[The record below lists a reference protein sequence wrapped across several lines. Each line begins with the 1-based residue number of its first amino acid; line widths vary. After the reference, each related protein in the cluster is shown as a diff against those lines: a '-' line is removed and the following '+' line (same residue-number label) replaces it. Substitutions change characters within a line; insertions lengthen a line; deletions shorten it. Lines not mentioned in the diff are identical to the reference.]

1 MSLSVQL
8 YSVRSLLEADL
19 PGTIRRLAQV
29 GFTQVE
35 PYNFAATAGELGD
48 ALAANGLSAPTGH
61 APLLSSDQDVIFAAA
76 KQLGITTVIEPFIP
90 ADRWQDADS
99 IRDTARR
106 LNLAAKKGA
115 EYGIRVGYH
124 NHWWELESLIEGK
137 SALEYFASLLEPELV
152 LEVDTYWAAVGG
164 AEPVALLGRL
174 GPQVV
179 AIHIKDGPGRTDDQP
194 VNPEGPVVTGQLP
207 AGQGVMDVPAIMA
220 AAKSLEVAVI
230 EFDDYAG
237 DIFEGMA
244 ESLRYV
250 RTLTAADGR

>member
-8 YSVRSLLEADL
+8 YSVRHPLEADL
-19 PGTIRRLAQV
+19 SGTIRRLAEA

-35 PYNFAATAGELGD
+35 PYNFVALAGEL
-48 ALAANGLSAPTGH
+48 AAAFAANGLSAPTGH
-61 APLLSSDQDVIFAAA
+61 APLLSSDQDIIFAAA

-106 LNLAAKKGA
+106 LNLAAKKGT
-115 EYGIRVGYH
+115 EHGIRVGYH
-124 NHWWELESLIEGK
+124 NHWWELESLIEGT
-137 SALEYFASLLEPELV
+137 SALEYFASLLDPELV

-164 AEPVALLGRL
+164 ADPVALLGRL

-207 AGQGVMDVPAIMA
+207 AGQGVMDVPRHHGSR
-220 AAKSLEVAVI
+220 KVPRGG
-230 EFDDYAG
+230 G
-237 DIFEGMA
+237 DRVRR
-244 ESLRYV
+244 LR
-250 RTLTAADGR
+250 G